1 MKKIMLVFMV
11 LIGISI
17 YANDAVTV
25 LHSGDTV
32 NI

>member
-1 MKKIMLVFMV
+1 MKKIMLTLML
-11 LIGISI
+11 LIGISV